1 MAGRLSRRVLLA
13 MGLAA
18 CLAACGGAPRA
29 TERQP
34 AASPSSPPQA
44 AASLTSA
51 TATAAT
57 APEDPEFVGD
67 TRSIAIRA
75 VDDTVG
81 QPIGQALVGLASRYL
96 GAPYQAFSLDKGPGE
111 RLRLDLTGFDGLR
124 LVEQLLGLVNSR
136 AVSTQGEAVDQFV
149 DHVRRLRYDG
159 GKVDYCHRHHYF
171 SRWAEAAERAGYL
184 VNITPYL
191 PGAATRS
198 LKLNW
203 MSTHPEAYGPMRDP
217 ANRACITAQD
227 QGLSVQQSYLPLA
240 QLPAALP
247 SLRDGDL
254 FALVTRLKGLDVTH
268 VGLVRV
274 EGDRVAAIH
283 AAPGR
288 GVMLSEDLASYAAGV
303 PDVSGL
309 MVLRP
314 MPNPDGK
321 PGS

>member
-1 MAGRLSRRVLLA
+1 MAGRFSRGVLLA
-13 MGLAA
+13 LGLAA

-34 AASPSSPPQA
+34 RA
-44 AASLTSA
+44 AASG
-51 TATAAT
+51 TAAT

-96 GAPYQAFSLDKGPGE
+96 GAPYRAFSLDKGPGE
-111 RLRLDLTGFDGLR
+111 QLRLDLTGFDGLG

-149 DHVRRLRYDG
+149 AHVRRLRYDG

-203 MSTHPEAYGPMRDP
+203 MSTHPGAYGPMRDP
-217 ANRACITAQD
+217 ANRTCITALER
-227 QGLSVQQSYLPLA
+227 GLSVQQSYVPLA
-240 QLPAALP
+240 ELPAALP
-247 SLRDGDL
+247 SLRNGDL

-274 EGDRVAAIH
+274 EGDRIGAIH

-303 PDVSGL
+303 PDVSGV